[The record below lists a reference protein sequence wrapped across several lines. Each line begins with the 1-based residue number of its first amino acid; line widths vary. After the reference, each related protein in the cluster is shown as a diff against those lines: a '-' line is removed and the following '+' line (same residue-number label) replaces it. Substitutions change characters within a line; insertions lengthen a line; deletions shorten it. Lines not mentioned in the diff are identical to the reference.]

1 MSQSTPVPFFAAA
14 PTEYSQDYT
23 AQITRA
29 FSLYTQQ
36 QQNPGPIKA
45 NSLNLT
51 GLGVYA
57 NNNAAIA
64 GGLKK
69 TNQQKL
75 QKILLFRFLCRL

>member
-1 MSQSTPVPFFAAA
+1 MSQSTPIPFFAAA

-64 GGLKK
+64 GGLAADDVYK
-69 TNQQKL
+69 TATGEL
-75 QKILLFRFLCRL
+75 RIVV